1 MRNPAEKA
9 ATWRQAEGHRR
20 LMAAASA
27 AGAEGG
33 EASKAS
39 EAGKV
44 MADSRAD
51 DTEFNIAVDVI
62 YNRNRSAWLLWCH
75 RALMFATIMLGSV
88 AATDLANAKV
98 CAVLAA
104 ACAAFDLVFDP
115 ATTAAAHRE
124 IIRQLHEIV
133 AALRR
138 DKGSEAAADTAD
150 KALMNLSATEP
161 APYNMLRALAY
172 KEAVKALGRD
182 PVHCEDVP
190 LYLRPFVNVLRFEG
204 R

>member
-1 MRNPAEKA
+1 MCDPAQE
-9 ATWRQAEGHRR
+9 TTGREAEDHRG
-20 LMAAASA
+20 LLAAASA

-33 EASKAS
+33 EAAAAT
-39 EAGKV
+39 EEEVIGNT
-44 MADSRAD
+44 RAD
-51 DTEFNIAVDVI
+51 DIEFNIAVDVI
-62 YNRNRSAWLLWCH
+62 YNRDRAAWLLWCH